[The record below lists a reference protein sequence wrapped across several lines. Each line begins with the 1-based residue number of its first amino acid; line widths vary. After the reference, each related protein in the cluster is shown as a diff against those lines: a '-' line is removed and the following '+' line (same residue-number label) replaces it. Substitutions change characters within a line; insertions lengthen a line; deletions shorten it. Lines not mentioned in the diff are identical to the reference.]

1 MSSQRANSC
10 SMLAKIDR
18 SAPSMPVSV
27 SSEKTTPKPNVSSA
41 ALRSHTSTSCR
52 GSSCFA
58 SAAKY
63 SPPGPPPTTAIRI
76 SAPRSPCLLRR
87 AAQDV
92 ALHLAGGG
100 AGQRLDEL
108 DAPRGLVRR
117 DLLLDEF
124 AQCGGEVVARCG
136 GAGRNHECGH
146 QLAAVRVRSAD
157 DGALGDV
164 RMAQQ
169 RLLDLGPG
177 NVVPRRDDHVVG
189 AGQIVEVAVL

>member
-27 SSEKTTPKPNVSSA
+27 SSEKTTPKPKVSSA

-58 SAAKY
+58 SEAKY
-63 SPPGPPPTTAIRI
+63 RPPGPPPTTAMRI
-76 SAPRSPCLLRR
+76 AAPRSLRLLRA

-92 ALHLAGGG
+92 ALHLAGGR
-100 AGQRLDEL
+100 ARQRVHEL

-117 DLLLDEF
+117 DLLLDEL
-124 AQCGGEVVARCG
+124 AQRACQSLARG
-136 GAGRNHECGH
+136 RTAGADHERGH
-146 QLAAVRVRSAD
+146 QLAAV
-157 DGALGDV
+157 G
-164 RMAQQ
+164 
-169 RLLDLGPG
+169 
-177 NVVPRRDDHVVG
+177 VG
-189 AGQIVEVAVL
+189 